1 MPVSPKRFVHLVKSL
16 LLHGLTPEGISLS
29 ISLGFA
35 GAIFPILGTTS
46 VVCLFFAAVFRL
58 NHAITQSINWLA
70 MPVHLALIF
79 PFLRIGERLFHA
91 TPVSLNLGE
100 LMAAFHASPMAFLG
114 RFSMSFVHAIAG
126 WLIVMPGV
134 VVLLHLLLRAVLRR
148 YARRHRAEIHHHPA
162 PASPS

>member
-1 MPVSPKRFVHLVKSL
+1 MLLSPKRFIRLVKSL

-29 ISLGFA
+29 ICMGFA

-58 NHAITQSINWLA
+58 NHPITQSINWLA

-79 PFLRIGERLFHA
+79 PFLRIGEWIFRA
-91 TPVSLNLGE
+91 EPVPLSLTQL
-100 LMAAFHASPMAFLG
+100 LSAFHEAPLAFLA

-134 VVLLHLLLRAVLRR
+134 VILLHLVLRAVLRR
-148 YARRHRAEIHHHPA
+148 YARRHQPEIHHHPA